1 MKKEEKQKQISELHE
16 KFSTATVAILTEYMG
31 LNVTEMTELRH
42 QLRSVNAELRVV
54 KNTLAVR
61 AAEGTRLSEARP
73 AFQGPVAV
81 ALGYADPVAPA
92 RIVKEFSDK
101 KEQLKIKLGV
111 IEGRVIDS
119 KNLKAVARLPK
130 REVLLANLVG
140 QLQLPF
146 TEAVWCL
153 EGILRQF
160 IGTVQAIKEKKALS
174 TQQRLD

>member
-1 MKKEEKQKQISELHE
+1 MRKEAKQKQISELHE
-16 KFSTATVAILTEYMG
+16 KFSTATVAILTEYKG
-31 LNVTEMTELRH
+31 LNVTEMTELRR

-61 AAEGTRLSEARP
+61 AAEGTRLSEAKP

-146 TEAVWCL
+146 TEVVWCL

-174 TQQRLD
+174 TQ